1 MFSSDTD
8 RQEKTNIPIEEQTE
22 KILGVKWS
30 QSEDQLCFEVKV
42 NFTTKR
48 KHTSRSRSYTV
59 PNQDPQQL
67 TKRIILSQINSV
79 YDPLGLAGPFT
90 VRAKIILRRLW
101 GTEPKLDWDD
111 PIPEEN
117 QQNWSI
123 FFNDL
128 KDMNQIRFTRCL
140 KPMDAIGDPILVVFS
155 DASKDA
161 YAACAYVR

>member
-1 MFSSDTD
+1 MFSSDIN
-8 RQEKTNIPIEEQTE
+8 RQEKTNIPIEEQTG

-30 QSEDQLCFEVKV
+30 QLEDQLCFVVKF

-48 KHTSRSRSYTV
+48 KHTLRSRSDIISTQ
-59 PNQDPQQL
+59 NPQQL

-90 VRAKIILRRLW
+90 VRSKILLRRLW

-111 PIPEEN
+111 SIIEEN

-128 KDMNQIRFTRCL
+128 K
-140 KPMDAIGDPILVVFS
+140 A
-155 DASKDA
+155 
-161 YAACAYVR
+161 